1 MNLYEILKQN
11 EEYFMLEYYPIT
23 DLAYNYNLDKIL
35 NVKDKL
41 IQYLQEE
48 KNEISLNYLID
59 YLVCYELN
67 KYNKDRKNIKK
78 EYNSDFDKVFSLIG
92 KHYNNCKIEEIFNF
106 IDVNDVIESL
116 SFDLKAIYYELLK
129 NHLNKVTKSILIK
142 GLNRLYYYFIEDSKI
157 WINLIIKYE
166 LTNEYLLYFDELVN
180 NRLEDFLEYVCLL
193 KDAKVNIDKY
203 IEKFNNI

>member
-48 KNEISLNYLID
+48 KNEIGLNYLID

-67 KYNKDRKNIKK
+67 KYNKDRKNK
-78 EYNSDFDKVFSLIG
+78 EEG
-92 KHYNNCKIEEIFNF
+92 
-106 IDVNDVIESL
+106 
-116 SFDLKAIYYELLK
+116 
-129 NHLNKVTKSILIK
+129 
-142 GLNRLYYYFIEDSKI
+142 
-157 WINLIIKYE
+157 
-166 LTNEYLLYFDELVN
+166 
-180 NRLEDFLEYVCLL
+180 FL
-193 KDAKVNIDKY
+193 
-203 IEKFNNI
+203 